1 MFSGFEYNKE
11 FEEACEELATER
23 DPQQVR
29 RRLMS
34 IEWVLWEA
42 IRGVFLQISC
52 MVAAFIVLPLLY
64 LISHGNSW
72 VIGIGG
78 ILSFIVLGT
87 LVYGICRAV
96 FHYEISRHVR
106 PRTFGEPGFK
116 L

>member
-1 MFSGFEYNKE
+1 VFSGFEYNKE

-34 IEWVLWEA
+34 VEWVLWEA
-42 IRGVFLQISC
+42 IRGVFLQISS
-52 MVAAFIVLPLLY
+52 MVAALIVLPLLY
-64 LISHGNSW
+64 LISPRNSW
-72 VIGIGG
+72 VTGIGV
-78 ILSFIVLGT
+78 ILSFLVLST
-87 LVYGICRAV
+87 SVYWVCRAV